1 MKNNENQKI
10 LMWEESN
17 ILLQGNYTVSVA
29 LENKKVSKLMS

>member
-17 ILLQGNYTVSVA
+17 ILLQGNYTVSA
-29 LENKKVSKLMS
+29 PLENKKVSKLMS